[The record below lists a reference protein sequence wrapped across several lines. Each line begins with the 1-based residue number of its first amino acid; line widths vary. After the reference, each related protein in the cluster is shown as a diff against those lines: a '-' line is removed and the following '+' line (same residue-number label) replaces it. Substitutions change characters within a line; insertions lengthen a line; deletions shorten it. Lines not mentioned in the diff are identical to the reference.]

1 MKKFVIR
8 PFSNPQW
15 MPSYFDD
22 TNLLSLNICNKPL
35 LEFYLDFLYLIG
47 CKDVLIVLPFY
58 QSEIM
63 AFRNRES
70 EWGISIRIEVAVD
83 KEAYESIE
91 NRYSSFFQND
101 NYGIIEGAI
110 FLDYDQRNSDF
121 FDSFNDKKKI
131 VLSVNESNDLPIF
144 EISSLQSFFNLS
156 IDVAKNRS
164 ECFNLS
170 GFGFQN
176 DGHIGKGVT
185 LKNKDSISRG
195 AHIGNCVL
203 IDPNSILKSGAII
216 GDHVVV
222 GPNVEIDT
230 SIVFGNTVVGEGVFL
245 KNKIVYKNKVI
256 CPFTEE
262 YARADQKILLPLMAK
277 SNYKQIILKMLQSV
291 IAAIFLLYSLPTW
304 VLIRISSKLINKN
317 MFARHLVI
325 NKYGEEINVYLIDR
339 VVVSKYKLFSFLTE
353 FFFASQAPL
362 FWLAFI
368 GEINLIGANSKAE
381 KITTVFKYSSL
392 CRDPDLMPYKNV
404 FDGFYQARPNIISNI
419 YALFKIIFSR
429 IILLMR

>member
-1 MKKFVIR
+1 MKKFIIR
-8 PFSNPQW
+8 PLSNPQW
-15 MPSYFDD
+15 LSSYFDD
-22 TNLLSLNICNKPL
+22 TNLLSLNVCNKPL
-35 LEFYLDFLYLIG
+35 LEFYLDFLYLIN
-47 CKDVLIVLPFY
+47 CEDVLIVLPFY
-58 QSEIM
+58 QSEVM

-70 EWGISIRIEVAVD
+70 EWGISIRVEVAVD
-83 KEAYESIE
+83 KESYESIE

-101 NYGIIEGAI
+101 SYGIIEGAV

-121 FDSFNDKKKI
+121 FDNLIDKKQI
-131 VLSVNESNDLPIF
+131 VLSVSESNDLPIF
-144 EISSLQSFFNLS
+144 EIATLRAFFNLS

-195 AHIGNCVL
+195 AHIGSCVL

-222 GPNVEIDT
+222 GPNVEVDT
-230 SIVFGNTVVGEGVFL
+230 SIVFGNTVVGEGVLL

-256 CPFTEE
+256 CPLTEK
-262 YARADQKILLPLMAK
+262 YARVDQKILLPLMAN
-277 SNYKQIILKMLQSV
+277 SNYQQIILKMLQSI

-304 VLIRISSKLINKN
+304 ALIRIINKLTNNN
-317 MFARHLVI
+317 MFVHHVI
-325 NKYGEEINVYLIDR
+325 ISKYGEEINVYLIDR
-339 VVVSKYKLFSFLTE
+339 VVISKYKTISFLAE
-353 FFFASQAPL
+353 FFFASYAPL

-368 GEINLIGANSKAE
+368 GEIDLIGVNSGE
-381 KITTVFKYSSL
+381 ENITTVFKYSSL

-404 FDGFYQARPNIISNI
+404 FDRFYQAKPHIISNI